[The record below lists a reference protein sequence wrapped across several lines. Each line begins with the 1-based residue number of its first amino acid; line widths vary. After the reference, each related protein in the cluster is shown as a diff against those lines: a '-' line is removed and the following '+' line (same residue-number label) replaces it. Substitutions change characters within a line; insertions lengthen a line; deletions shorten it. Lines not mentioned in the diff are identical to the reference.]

1 MSLSDDAY
9 RYIEQKYKA
18 GEPVFL
24 SKLDIPGMTKVCVRQ
39 QIGKLVEEEKLKRF
53 DTGIYYMPKKTAFRS
68 GLTLSMNDVIR
79 EKYLLDDGKVC
90 GYIGGLLFA
99 NRLGLTTQVPALYE
113 VFTNKASKEYR
124 ETKLGG
130 MRVVVRRPYCR
141 VTGENAST
149 LQFLD
154 LIKDVEDI
162 SEMEGKQLRD
172 RLVSYMK
179 MKGITFEGMG
189 PYLEEYPERI
199 YRNMYKVGLV
209 NGIST

>member
-1 MSLSDDAY
+1 
-9 RYIEQKYKA
+9 
-18 GEPVFL
+18 
-24 SKLDIPGMTKVCVRQ
+24 
-39 QIGKLVEEEKLKRF
+39 
-53 DTGIYYMPKKTAFRS
+53 MPKKTAFRS

-189 PYLEEYPERI
+189 PYLEGYPERI

-209 NGIST
+209 KGIST